1 MGYMS
6 ELLKDF
12 TLLLS
17 LRIFHKLHGIASM
30 LSCLE
35 MNRDF
40 QSKQKI
46 LTVQPVMKVF
56 VQLCQQ
62 LAEQRI

>member
-1 MGYMS
+1 MGYVS

-12 TLLLS
+12 ALLLS
-17 LRIFHKLHGIASM
+17 LGIFHKLHGIASM

-40 QSKQKI
+40 LSGWKI

-56 VQLCQQ
+56 VQLRQH